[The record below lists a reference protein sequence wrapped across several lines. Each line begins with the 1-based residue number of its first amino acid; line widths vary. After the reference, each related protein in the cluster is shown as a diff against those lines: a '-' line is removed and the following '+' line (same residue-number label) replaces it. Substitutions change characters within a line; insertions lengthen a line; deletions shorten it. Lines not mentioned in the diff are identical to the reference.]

1 MTNQA
6 NNEGKGLFESLSALS
21 ATLVAMLYTRLELLS
36 LDIEEERAHA
46 ILQLVL
52 ALTALFFI
60 GVGVVLAALLLAVV
74 YWETHRILVLGILA
88 GSFLLAGLV
97 AGGFALHKIRTK
109 PRLFAASLSELHKD
123 RQQLESRV

>member
-6 NNEGKGLFESLSALS
+6 NNTGKGLFESLSALS
-21 ATLVAMLYTRLELLS
+21 ATLVAMLYTRLDLLS
-36 LDIEEERAHA
+36 LDLEEERAHA

-52 ALTALFFI
+52 ALTALFFV
-60 GVGVVLAALLLAVV
+60 GVGVVLAALLLVVV
-74 YWETHRILVLGILA
+74 YWETQRILVLATLA

-97 AGGFALHKIRTK
+97 VAGFALHKVRTK